1 MYLDFCIF
9 GDIWVLR
16 DPTFPATKEK
26 KHIRNGLSRGTW
38 NTCAKFQGV
47 SLKNGV
53 DMYLDFCA
61 INCKNHGCFASELVG
76 FSVDSILGFKYD
88 GLIVPTQSVLRIIAL
103 NFVKTCLGAPGSGS
117 FRKNVSFFLLAVNT
131 RLLLTSLRAVSY
143 THLTLPT
150 IYSV

>member
-1 MYLDFCIF
+1 M
-9 GDIWVLR
+9 
-16 DPTFPATKEK
+16 
-26 KHIRNGLSRGTW
+26 
-38 NTCAKFQGV
+38 
-47 SLKNGV
+47 
-53 DMYLDFCA
+53 DFCA

-131 RLLLTSLRAVSY
+131 RLLLTSLRACDWSGHVFGAS
-143 THLTLPT
+143 TSPRSLTKKVVIMSPSSNILGGQHVIPN
-150 IYSV
+150 ICDIRVAVAACGIRGGQNLG